1 MARPKAQPA
10 LSPEQVQELASLGC
24 TDSEIATLA
33 AVSESTL
40 KRSFEP
46 QLRAGR
52 AELRRSLRRAQVKR
66 ALDGSDTMLIWLGK
80 QYLEQRDKQEI
91 SGPDA
96 GPIPVQPFN
105 PVAALAALAP
115 RPVGD
120 SDAPGADQ
128 GDHDG

>member
-1 MARPKAQPA
+1 MGRPQAQPK
-10 LSPEQVQELASLGC
+10 LTTKQVEELAALGC
-24 TDSEIATLA
+24 TDAEIAVLA
-33 AVSESTL
+33 RVSEATL
-40 KRSFEP
+40 KRRFEP
-46 QLRAGR
+46 QLRTGR
-52 AELRRSLRRAQVKR
+52 AQLRQSLRRAQVKR

-105 PVAALAALAP
+105 PLAALAPLAP